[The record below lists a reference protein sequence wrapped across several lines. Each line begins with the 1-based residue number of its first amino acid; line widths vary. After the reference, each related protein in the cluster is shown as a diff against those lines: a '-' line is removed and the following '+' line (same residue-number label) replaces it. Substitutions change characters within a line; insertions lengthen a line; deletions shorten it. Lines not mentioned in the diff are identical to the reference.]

1 MSAVA
6 ASTHRHTRLR
16 AAAGHPSADADVL
29 AAGVDALG
37 LALVPAQRDAIARYL
52 ALLAKWNGRYNLTA
66 IREPSRMITHHAL
79 DALAALPRLPQDRG
93 LRVLD
98 VGTGGGVPGIL
109 LAIARPDWQVTLL
122 DASQKK
128 GAFVTQAVIELGLAN
143 VVVAISRVED
153 FVAAERYDIVI
164 SRAFA
169 SLADFAKGA
178 LRHAAPHGHLY
189 AMKGVMPDAEI
200 AALPPEVGVVA
211 AMPIDVPGL
220 DARRSLVVMR
230 RAH

>member
-1 MSAVA
+1 VSAAA
-6 ASTHRHTRLR
+6 ASRHSRAR
-16 AAAGHPSADADVL
+16 SHAAAGDPPADAARL
-29 AAGVDALG
+29 AKGIHTLGVAMH
-37 LALVPAQRDAIARYL
+37 AAQRDAIARYL
-52 ALLAKWNGRYNLTA
+52 ELLAKWNDRYNLTA

-79 DALAALPRLPQDRG
+79 DALAVLPRLPQDPG

-128 GAFVTQAVIELGLAN
+128 GAFVTQAAIELGLAN
-143 VVVAISRVED
+143 VIVAISRVED
-153 FVAAERYDIVI
+153 FVAAQGYDIVI

-169 SLADFAKGA
+169 SLADFADGA
-178 LRHAAPHGHLY
+178 LRHAAPQGRLY

-200 AALPPEVGVVA
+200 AALPAEVGVVA

>member
-1 MSAVA
+1 VSATA
-6 ASTHRHTRLR
+6 ASTHRRARLH
-16 AAAGHPSADADVL
+16 ATAGDPAADASRL
-29 AAGVDALG
+29 ANGVRTLG
-37 LALVPAQRDAIARYL
+37 LTLGAVQRDAIARYL
-52 ALLAKWNGRYNLTA
+52 ALLAKWNDRYNLTA

-79 DALAALPRLPQDRG
+79 DALAVLPRLPQDRG

-128 GAFVTQAVIELGLAN
+128 GAFVTQAAIELGLAN

-153 FVAAERYDIVI
+153 FVAAEGYDIVI

-169 SLADFAKGA
+169 SLADFAEGA

-200 AALPPEVGVVA
+200 AALPPEVGVVT

-230 RAH
+230 RAR